1 MSRAMTMEIVE
12 GRGVGKEG
20 DHIFLHLNH
29 LPQEVLAL
37 RLPGIL
43 ETAKTFAGVDATVEP
58 VPVIPTV
65 HYNMGGVPTNYKTQV
80 VTTEQNIVPGLWAC
94 GEVASPSVHG
104 ANRLGANSLLDLVVF
119 GRAAAIFIGENN
131 KPGDSVPEIKSV
143 NTERTMTRLD
153 NLR

>member
-1 MSRAMTMEIVE
+1 MEIIE
-12 GRGVGKEG
+12 GRGVGKEN

-29 LPQEVLAL
+29 LPADVLAL

-80 VTTEQNIVPGLWAC
+80 VTTEQNVVPGLWAC

-119 GRAAAIFIGENN
+119 GRAAAIFIGENH
-131 KPGDSVPEIKSV
+131 KPGDSIPEIKDV